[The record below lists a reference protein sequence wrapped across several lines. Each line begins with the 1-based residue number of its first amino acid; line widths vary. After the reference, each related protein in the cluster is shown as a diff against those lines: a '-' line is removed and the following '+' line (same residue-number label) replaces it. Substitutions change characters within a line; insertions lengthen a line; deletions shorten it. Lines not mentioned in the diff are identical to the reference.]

1 MFLERFFDTDN
12 IIRAAVD
19 DEWQIQSVVAKV
31 VRHVKEDCCHG
42 DVYRRRHGDSTDDDE
57 E

>member
-1 MFLERFFDTDN
+1 M
-12 IIRAAVD
+12 D
-19 DEWQIQSVVAKV
+19 DECKIESVVAKV

-42 DVYRRRHGDSTDDDE
+42 DLYRRRHGDSTDDDE

>member
-1 MFLERFFDTDN
+1 MFLSGFFDVDN

-19 DEWQIQSVVAKV
+19 DECKIESVVAKV

-42 DVYRRRHGDSTDDDE
+42 DLYRRRHGDSTDDDE